1 MARTTLTWLGAAS
14 CVAAAI
20 FAIAALVGFLAVVG
34 SGQIADAA
42 TSAGFYVPATAAFGS
57 AALLGLGLVGLYLHQ
72 EERFGALGAVGFAI
86 ALLGTIAAAG
96 GQWTYVFVVPH
107 FAPVVPEMINES
119 TGSVLAGFVLSY
131 AVLAL
136 GWILFGMATLRAGIF
151 PRWAALLVVAGAA
164 IAFLP
169 LPSRTLVLAVAVAIL
184 GLRLLRDARARSTL
198 GGSPT
203 RTASR

>member
-1 MARTTLTWLGAAS
+1 MARTTLIRLGAIS
-14 CVAAAI
+14 CVGTA
-20 FAIAALVGFLAVVG
+20 VLAVVALIG
-34 SGQIADAA
+34 FFAVVGTDPIADAA
-42 TSAGFYVPATAAFGS
+42 GDAAFYVPAAAAFGS
-57 AALLGLGLVGLYLHQ
+57 AALLGIGLVGLYLRQ
-72 EERFGALGAVGFAI
+72 EEQFGVFGAVGFAI

-107 FAPVVPEMINES
+107 FAPAVPEMINES

-136 GWILFGMATLRAGIF
+136 GWILFGLATLRAGIF
-151 PRWAALLVVAGAA
+151 PKWASFLVVAGAA

-184 GLRLLRDARARSTL
+184 GLRLLRSARAAER
-198 GGSPT
+198 PT
-203 RTASR
+203 TNEPALVR